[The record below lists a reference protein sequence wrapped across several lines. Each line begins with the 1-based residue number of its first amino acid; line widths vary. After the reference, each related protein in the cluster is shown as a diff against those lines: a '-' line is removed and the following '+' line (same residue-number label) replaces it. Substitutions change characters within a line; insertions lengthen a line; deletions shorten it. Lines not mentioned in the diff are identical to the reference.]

1 MPRAFPS
8 GWESWDPHARI
19 MPYTCWRLVAAGY
32 EPAMSGQIEIKNE
45 SQASPMETP
54 RAAQRYLSSESTRP
68 AIADHP
74 ARRVPTFLRCRPR
87 GGHRTGPGRRPAHH
101 GPADL
106 PRAPDTALRS
116 RPLAGDRQRLVER
129 DLPQR
134 LPDASHRHPR
144 RSEHQ
149 RRESPGTAADLC
161 HRPTARADQS
171 AIPAKAPPGSRAA
184 PRFLVGES
192 RARAAASARPAPDRQ
207 PRSEWSQPRSAAAT
221 PAADEPGPAPASGI
235 AATQRGSPATTTVGA
250 ATCDAGR

>member
-1 MPRAFPS
+1 MP
-8 GWESWDPHARI
+8 D
-19 MPYTCWRLVAAGY
+19 TCWRLVAAGY

-116 RPLAGDRQRLVER
+116 RPLAGDRQRLV
-129 DLPQR
+129 QR
-134 LPDASHRHPR
+134 ELTPR
-144 RSEHQ
+144 LHDRNTRPPRPRSMQ
-149 RRESPGTAADLC
+149 VSGP
-161 HRPTARADQS
+161 PTLS
-171 AIPAKAPPGSRAA
+171 WSVNPEPAPPPPHGLRQTGNPARSGPSLA
-184 PRFLVGES
+184 PPPPRQLPTNTAPPPHPVS
-192 RARAAASARPAPDRQ
+192 KPRTPPAQ
-207 PRSEWSQPRSAAAT
+207 PPPPWKPPRAT
-221 PAADEPGPAPASGI
+221 PADEL
-235 AATQRGSPATTTVGA
+235 TVVNTNTGSPARPDSADSAEFTVV
-250 ATCDAGR
+250 D